1 MTREQWLLAGSAIM
15 AAAGAAAAWIV
26 LRMVNR
32 SRPQGAAAWEFET
45 TRRLKLAEKN
55 STYRWFE
62 PLVDEL
68 AVRAKRSS
76 AKVEEIGRNL
86 SALDNPLPWKG
97 EEYVAVKQLE
107 AAIGALFGFALG
119 YLMGGPIF
127 GVIAAAGAFWALV
140 RMGVRDLGEKAA
152 KRTSVIKRRLPFAV
166 DLMALML
173 EAGGG
178 LLDGLKTLVADL
190 KGHPLGG
197 ELDLIVGE
205 IQLGRSMH
213 ESLVR
218 FQRRVP
224 DPDVAE
230 LVFMI
235 NKGEEFGTPLAQ
247 TFRLQAEQMRL
258 KRSQWAEKAAGAAQV
273 AIVLPGTV
281 IMIACLL
288 IIGAPFL
295 LQAMYL

>member
-1 MTREQWLLAGSAIM
+1 MDRQQWLFYGSATM
-15 AAAGAAAAWIV
+15 AAATAVLSWLV
-26 LRMVNR
+26 LRLVW
-32 SRPQGAAAWEFET
+32 RPRPLSAAAWEFEAS
-45 TRRLKLAEKN
+45 RRVQLAKAN
-55 STYRWFE
+55 ATYRWFE

-68 AVRAKRSS
+68 AARARRSP
-76 AKVEEIGRNL
+76 KTLEEIGRNL
-86 SALDNPLPWKG
+86 VAMNDPLPWKP
-97 EEYVAVKQLE
+97 EEFTAVKQLE
-107 AAIGALFGFALG
+107 AGIGAVVGFGLG
-119 YLMGGPIF
+119 YMFGGLIPAVLL
-127 GVIAAAGAFWALV
+127 GGAAFWVLV
-140 RMGVRDLGEKAA
+140 RMGLKDLGEKAG
-152 KRTSVIKRRLPFAV
+152 KRTNLIKRRLPFTV

-178 LLDGLKTLVADL
+178 LLESLTTLVSDL
-190 KGHPLGG
+190 RGHPLGG

-205 IQLGRSMH
+205 IQLGRSMRD
-213 ESLVR
+213 SLIR

-247 TFRLQAEQMRL
+247 TFRIQAEQMRL

-273 AIVLPGTV
+273 AIVLPGTI
-281 IMIACLL
+281 IMVACLL

-295 LQAMYL
+295 LSALYL